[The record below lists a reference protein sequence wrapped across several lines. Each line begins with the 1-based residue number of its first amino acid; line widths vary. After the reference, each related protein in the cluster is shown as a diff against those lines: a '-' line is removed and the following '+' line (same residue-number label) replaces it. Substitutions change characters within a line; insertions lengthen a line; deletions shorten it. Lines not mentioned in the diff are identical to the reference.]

1 MPTYP
6 VSLNRSDKAQPTPPS
21 FSVRAGWPVLA
32 VDVAA
37 VAVAAAAAELVSVQ
51 GRELMLGLELG
62 IEIGWWRGLP

>member
-1 MPTYP
+1 M
-6 VSLNRSDKAQPTPPS
+6 
-21 FSVRAGWPVLA
+21 RAGWPVLA

-37 VAVAAAAAELVSVQ
+37 VDVAAAAAELVSVQ

>member
-1 MPTYP
+1 M
-6 VSLNRSDKAQPTPPS
+6 PPS